1 MEGSASMAEKGFS
14 VNDASGRGEVAIIG
28 MACIFPKASNLQTFW
43 QNIVSKVDGIDD
55 PPEDSFTN
63 KVYDPASTAN
73 NRIYC
78 KRGGYV
84 KDLPPFNPADFGIM
98 PVAMDGAEPEHFI
111 ALQVAYD
118 ALVDAGFPDKPF
130 NRERTGVILGRGTFV
145 NRAYISVLQHV
156 LVVDQTIEIL
166 KELHPEHSPAELES
180 IRARLKA
187 SLPPFSPDTAP
198 GLPHSVMAG
207 IIANRLD
214 LKGPTFVLDAAC
226 ASCLLALEMGM
237 RDLLTGKCD
246 VSVVGGV
253 QISTPAPIQM
263 LFTQLGAISRLPHL
277 RPFDRK
283 ADGTMLGEGVG
294 MIVLKRKE
302 DAFREGHRIYA
313 IVKGVGASSD
323 GKGKG
328 LLAPQVEGEELALRR
343 AYDAAGVSPDS
354 IGLIEAHGTALPLGD
369 ITEIEALRR
378 VFGGRY
384 GGPPRVALG
393 TVKSMIGHLI
403 PAAGIAGIIKTALAL
418 YHKILP
424 PTLHVEEPNPQL
436 EIEKTPFYL
445 NTEARPWI
453 HGSPEMPRRAGVNAF
468 GFGGINT
475 HAVMEEYADQ
485 ADDADLYHRTW
496 ENELVLIDGAT
507 REELISRC
515 EATLEFLAQQS
526 GAELV
531 DIVFTLNQRLEKKP
545 YRLAIVAESW
555 ENLTQKLNHAIQK
568 LKDQGRTRIK
578 ERSGIYFFENA
589 LGRQGKTAFLF
600 PGEGSQYINMLRDLC
615 QHFPEVRN
623 CFDLLDRAFVNHP
636 QNYLPSQVIFPPTK
650 QDSSGA
656 EAKIWEIDGAVDAVI
671 TADRALFRLLSLL
684 GIFPQG
690 IVGHSSGE
698 LMALE
703 AAGAVALS
711 SDEDLVQFIKDGNR
725 MLRALTAAEEI
736 PEGVLL
742 AVGGVERQA
751 IEAAIETAS
760 DFLVLAMDNCPHQ
773 FVLCGTE
780 TSIAEARTKLLEQG
794 ALYQVLPFTRAYHTK
809 RFEPILKPL
818 REFFQQATVTP
829 PAIPLYSCMT
839 AGPFPPEPEAIRRHG
854 ELQWARPV
862 RFRETIEAMYAEGF
876 RIFVEVGPR
885 GNLVSFVNDIL
896 KGKDFLAVATN
907 LHHRSGI
914 TQLHHALGLLAAH
927 GVDMDLSILYKRRS
941 PRWLDETGA
950 AKAKHPRGVRV
961 SRELPMLSL
970 GKLESPTHREKVA
983 SSEAQPV
990 PLDMRPAGGPEGVF
1004 PLPESP
1010 KPSLL
1015 PEQPWTEAAVGQGP
1029 EQKLQAASDRTT
1041 LSLRPEAQALMQ
1053 EYLSTM
1059 TDFLE
1064 TQEQVMLAYIQGGAG
1079 PQTGFE
1085 PLPAIPPS
1093 APEIQAIPQSEAEP
1107 QVQAEFFPENVP
1119 PVASPAIGQYETT
1132 DAGVASFNG
1141 VLPPEQNLAS
1151 RIFAIISEKTGY
1163 PVDMLNEHQNL
1174 EADLGIDSIKRVEIL
1189 GTLFQQMDSLP
1200 EGAMEKL
1207 SSLRT
1212 IGEVIDGLAQYL
1224 DEAASPGPPRSAA
1237 GQPQDQEEAL
1247 TKGRHHSKEAPAL
1260 SLWGRV
1266 NLLIPGSEV
1275 VVTFRL
1281 DLEEDLFLRHHTL
1294 GGQVSRAEDTLLGL
1308 PMLPLSMS
1316 LEMMAAAAAQLLPGQ
1331 LLAGIKDIQAH
1342 DWIVVADRFL
1352 DLETTARVNPRVP
1365 GEVKVELR
1373 VQKTDS
1379 KQPGG
1384 PQLAVEGTMVF
1395 ADAYPEAPPA
1405 GVFQPGLEAPFSVSP
1420 AQFYPEALF
1429 HGPSLRCIARLLA
1442 MGSQG
1447 AEAILQ
1453 VPAQAHLLN
1462 GAAHPG
1468 FLADPVLLDGA
1479 GQVVGL
1485 WAASNLEKYFVIF
1498 PTGLEE
1504 VRFYAPPR
1512 ESGAPLT
1519 CRAQVALKGSGY
1531 LDSQIELVNRD
1542 GSLQARLRGL
1552 KHQRAIIPTIL
1563 HHFRGSREVML
1574 SSPWPEPL
1582 KPFNGAKAMV
1592 CCRLSQDI
1600 LDFDNPEVQIW
1611 RDGVAYAVLSRRERQ
1626 DWAGLA
1632 RPKKRCTEWLLAR
1645 IVAKEAVRRLVKE
1658 RAGLEV
1664 WSADIEIRPDEHG
1677 KPQVHGEWLKELGWA
1692 PALSLTHSQGVAVA
1706 LAADSADDLS
1716 VGIDLECL
1724 RPERDGFEKL
1734 AFTPEELGLTSSTG
1748 LPDSKE
1754 WALRGW
1760 CAKEAV
1766 SKALGRGLP
1775 GGPRDL
1781 IMRQLNGNS
1790 GRVLL
1795 EISGKLARELPHL
1808 TGKPLEAYTFKEGEF
1823 IFAITAINGG
1833 VS

>member
-1 MEGSASMAEKGFS
+1 MDFLNQNRPGVPELKG
-14 VNDASGRGEVAIIG
+14 DVAIIG
-28 MACIFPKASNLQTFW
+28 MACIFPKAPNLQTFW
-43 QNIVSKVDGIDD
+43 QNIVSKVDGIDE
-55 PPEDSFTN
+55 PPEGSFTN
-63 KVYDPASTAN
+63 KVYDPTSTAN

-84 KDLPPFNPADFGIM
+84 QDLPPFNPADFGIM
-98 PVAMDGAEPEHFI
+98 PVALDGAEPEHFI
-111 ALQVAYD
+111 ALKVAYD
-118 ALVDAGFPDKPF
+118 ALVDAGYPDKPF

-180 IRARLKA
+180 IRARLRA
-187 SLPPFSPDTAP
+187 NLPPFTPDTAP

-214 LKGPTFVLDAAC
+214 LKGPTLVLDAAC

-237 RDLLTGKCD
+237 RDLLSGKCD

-283 ADGTMLGEGVG
+283 ADGTMLGEGIG

-302 DAFREGHRIYA
+302 DAIKEGHRIYA

-343 AYDAAGVSPDS
+343 AYEAAGVSPDS

-369 ITEIEALRR
+369 ITEIKALRR
-378 VFGGRY
+378 VFGGRD

-403 PAAGIAGIIKTALAL
+403 PAAGIAGIIKTALSL
-418 YHKILP
+418 YHKIMP

-436 EIEKTPFYL
+436 EIEDTPFYL
-445 NTEARPWI
+445 NTETRPWI
-453 HGSPEMPRRAGVNAF
+453 HGSPHLPRRAGVNAF

-475 HAVMEEYADQ
+475 HAIMEESSDQ
-485 ADDADLYHRTW
+485 ANDSELYHRTW

-507 REELISRC
+507 RGELISRC
-515 EATLEFLAQQS
+515 ETTLEFLAQQS

-531 DIVFTLNQRLEKKP
+531 DIAYNLNNRLERKP

-568 LKDQGRTRIK
+568 LKDQKRGRIK

-589 LGRQGKTAFLF
+589 LGRQGKMAFLF

-623 CFDLLDRAFVNHP
+623 CFDLLDRAFVTHP
-636 QNYLPSQVIFPPTK
+636 QNYLPSQVIFPPTE
-650 QDSSGA
+650 QDSSKA
-656 EAKIWEIDGAVDAVI
+656 EAKIWQIDGAVDAVI

-684 GIFPQG
+684 GISPQG

-703 AAGAVALS
+703 AAGAIALS
-711 SDEDLVQFIKDGNR
+711 GDEDLVQFIKDGNR
-725 MLRALTAAEEI
+725 MLRELMTAQEI
-736 PEGVLL
+736 PEGILL
-742 AVGGVERQA
+742 AVGGLDRQA
-751 IEAAIETAS
+751 IDAAIETAS
-760 DFLVLAMDNCPHQ
+760 EFLVLAMDNCPHQ

-780 TSIAEARTKLLEQG
+780 TSIPEAKAKFLEQG
-794 ALYQVLPFTRAYHTK
+794 GLCQTLPFKRAYHTE

-818 REFFQQATVTP
+818 REFFQQATVIP

-839 AGPFPPEPEAIRRHG
+839 AGPCPPEPEAIRRNG

-862 RFRETIEAMYAEGF
+862 RFRETIEALYADGF

-896 KGKDFLAVATN
+896 KGQEFLAVATN

-927 GVDMDLSILYKRRS
+927 GIDMDLSILYKRRA
-941 PRWLDETGA
+941 PRRLDENGTI
-950 AKAKHPRGVRV
+950 KARHHQGVIL

-970 GKLESPTHREKVA
+970 GKIESPTHQDEMDAPR
-983 SSEAQPV
+983 EAQPV
-990 PLDMRPAGGPEGVF
+990 PLYIRPAGGSEGVF
-1004 PLPESP
+1004 TIPESP
-1010 KPSLL
+1010 NHAVL
-1015 PEQPWTEAAVGQGP
+1015 PEKPRAEAGVGQRP
-1029 EQKLQAASDRTT
+1029 EQRLQTAPDMAT
-1041 LSLRPEAQALMQ
+1041 LNIKPEAQAVMQ

-1059 TDFLE
+1059 ADFLE
-1064 TQEQVMLAYIQGGAG
+1064 TQEQVMLAYIQGVTSSQAG
-1079 PQTGFE
+1079 LE
-1085 PLPAIPPS
+1085 PKSAIR
-1093 APEIQAIPQSEAEP
+1093 QSEAEP
-1107 QVQAEFFPENVP
+1107 QGQAESLLDNVLP
-1119 PVASPAIGQYETT
+1119 APSPVADQYPAT
-1132 DAGVASFNG
+1132 DADMVSSNG
-1141 VLPPEQNLAS
+1141 VQPPGQNLTA
-1151 RIFAIISEKTGY
+1151 RLFAVISDKTGY
-1163 PVDMLNEHQNL
+1163 PVDMLHEHQNL
-1174 EADLGIDSIKRVEIL
+1174 EADLGIDSIKRLEIL
-1189 GTLFQQMDSLP
+1189 GALIQQMDSMP

-1212 IGEVIDGLAQYL
+1212 IEELIDELAQYL
-1224 DEAASPGPPRSAA
+1224 DEAASPGQPRNGR
-1237 GQPQDQEEAL
+1237 GQPQEQEVAPQE
-1247 TKGRHHSKEAPAL
+1247 GRHLYGEAPAL
-1260 SLWGRV
+1260 LFRGRV
-1266 NLLIPGSEV
+1266 SLLTPGSEV
-1275 VVTFRL
+1275 QVNWHL
-1281 DLEEDLFLRHHTL
+1281 DLEEDLFLKHHTL
-1294 GGQVSRAEDTLLGL
+1294 GGQVSQTDETLMGL

-1316 LEMMAAAAAQLLPGQ
+1316 LEMMAGAAAQLLPGQ
-1331 LLAGIKDIQAH
+1331 LLVGMKDIKVH
-1342 DWIVVADRFL
+1342 NWIVVADRFL
-1352 DLETTARVNPRVP
+1352 DLEITARVNPGAA
-1365 GEVKVELR
+1365 GEIKLQLR
-1373 VQKTDS
+1373 VQEPGA
-1379 KQPGG
+1379 KQTGA

-1395 ADAYPEAPPA
+1395 GDAYPAAPRPRA
-1405 GVFQPGLEAPFSVSP
+1405 FQPGSEVPLAILPE
-1420 AQFYPEALF
+1420 QFYPEALF
-1429 HGPSLRCIARLLA
+1429 HGPSLRSVSRLLA
-1442 MGSQG
+1442 VGNRG

-1453 VPAQAHLLN
+1453 VPSQAQLLG

-1468 FLADPVLLDGA
+1468 FLTDPVLLDGA

-1485 WAASNLEKYFVIF
+1485 WATSNLEKNFVIF
-1498 PTGLEE
+1498 PAGLEE
-1504 VRFYAPPR
+1504 VRFYAPPG

-1519 CRAQVALKGSGY
+1519 CRAQVVLKGNDY
-1531 LDSQIELVNRD
+1531 LDSQIELVKGD

-1552 KHQRAIIPTIL
+1552 KHQRALMPNIL

-1574 SSPWPEPL
+1574 SIPWPEPL
-1582 KPFNGAKAMV
+1582 KPLNGAKAMV
-1592 CCRLSQDI
+1592 CCRLSQDS

-1611 RDGVAYAVLSRRERQ
+1611 REGVAYAVLNRQERR
-1626 DWAGLA
+1626 DWAELA
-1632 RPKKRCTEWLLAR
+1632 RPENRRTEWLLAR
-1645 IVAKEAVRRLVKE
+1645 IAAKEAVRRLVKE
-1658 RAGLEV
+1658 SAGLEV

-1677 KPQVHGEWLKELGWA
+1677 KPQVHGEWLKVLGWT

-1706 LAADSADDLS
+1706 LAADGANGLS
-1716 VGIDLECL
+1716 VGIDLEGL
-1724 RPERDGFEKL
+1724 RPPRDGFEKL
-1734 AFTPEELGLTSSTG
+1734 AFTPEELDLAPSLG
-1748 LPDSKE
+1748 LPESKE
-1754 WALRGW
+1754 WVLRCW

-1781 IMRQLNGNS
+1781 IIRQLNGDS
-1790 GRVLL
+1790 GRLQL
-1795 EISGKLARELPHL
+1795 EVSGKLARELPHL
-1808 TGKPLEAYTFKEGEF
+1808 AGKTLEAYTLMEGEF
-1823 IFAITAINGG
+1823 IFAIAAINGG
-1833 VS
+1833 V